1 MKKILIVEDE
11 VALRDVYVMLFKSQE
26 FEVHDAANGQI
37 AITKL
42 KDAKPDI
49 IILDILMP
57 VMGGIEFLET
67 AKVKESYPNTR
78 VLVLSNLSDPKT
90 LARIK
95 ELGADHYMLKSSAS
109 PTKLLGSVQ
118 ELLNS

>member
-11 VALRDVYVMLFKSQE
+11 VALRDVYVMLFKSQK
-26 FEVHDAANGQI
+26 FEVHEAPNGQI
-37 AITKL
+37 AISKL
-42 KDAKPDI
+42 KDADPDV

-67 AKVKESYPNTR
+67 TKIKETFPKTR

-95 ELGADHYMLKSSAS
+95 ELGADHYILKASAS
-109 PTKLLGSVQ
+109 PTKLLGSVH